1 MAQAP
6 RSTVRFPWRLFFPAL
21 AIFLLAGAFPPAA
34 RAQSSRSFPPND
46 FQTWFDFEDAHTVR
60 ENFRLTFNGGLRWSD
75 DASHLVYRRLGGGFD
90 YIYNK
95 YLTISPFYNFYSRD
109 TTPDR
114 EADENRIA
122 AAVTV
127 KIPLAGWTLSDRNQ
141 FENRFQSK
149 YSFRYRNRLEV
160 SHPIRLGHVKL
171 RAFVSDE
178 VFYDS
183 SVRAWSRNRAAI
195 GAGKSLTR
203 HLSVDLYYLRQND
216 SHSPP
221 GDLNVLGMTV
231 HTNF

>member
-6 RSTVRFPWRLFFPAL
+6 RSAVRFLYRFAFPAL

-34 RAQSSRSFPPND
+34 RAQSRRSFPRND
-46 FQTWFDFEDAHTVR
+46 FQGWVDFEDAHAVR

-75 DASHLVYRRLGGGFD
+75 DASHLIYRRVGGGFD
-90 YIYNK
+90 YIYGK
-95 YLTISPFYNFYSRD
+95 YLTVSPFYNFYSRD
-109 TTPDR
+109 TTPVR

-127 KIPLAGWTLSDRNQ
+127 KIPLGRWTLSDRNQ
-141 FENRFQSK
+141 FENRFQTQ
-149 YSFRYRNRLEV
+149 YSFRYRNRLELQ
-160 SHPIRLGHVKL
+160 HPFRLVHTKL
-171 RAFVSDE
+171 RGFVWDE

-195 GAGKSLTR
+195 GAGKALTR

-231 HTNF
+231 RTSF